1 MSVCDY
7 CKRGYTL
14 FCMLSYFV
22 KSTMSS
28 ENGEAN
34 KSSNLKYGTKQR
46 RGMLFG
52 NFIRETLAA
61 TCNQYKGLLFV

>member
-1 MSVCDY
+1 MP
-7 CKRGYTL
+7 
-14 FCMLSYFV
+14 
-22 KSTMSS
+22 S

-52 NFIRETLAA
+52 NFICETLAA
-61 TCNQYKGLLFV
+61 TCNQYKGFPFV